1 MPRSLYFILLVMGK
15 DWFEVG
21 PDMQIYILERL
32 FCKQYRGKIPE
43 ADRAGKQIIVIDQ
56 TEPKGTRV
64 TGG

>member
-1 MPRSLYFILLVMGK
+1 MAHGQRDLSVSKKFVLYLEVMGK

-43 ADRAGKQIIVIDQ
+43 ADRAGKQIIVIL
-56 TEPKGTRV
+56 K
-64 TGG
+64 